1 MSQTCGIVIMP
12 LRPEQ
17 AGDFLRFFDHKRGSA
32 FADNPQWAKCYCHY
46 YQVPKSIRWA
56 SLSAP
61 QNRRAMQARIKVGEM
76 EGFLA
81 YDDGEVVGWV
91 NAQPRHKLPHCFARL
106 GISPTPLACAPFEAA
121 AIVCFVIAPTRR
133 RRGIARAAARSTRIL
148 RRARLQ
154 ARRRLSVQVR
164 RQRARGRSLSRSAVD
179 LPRRRFQRSQRT
191 QGSHGRAQTAVT
203 PCLPPPPR
211 TDARPRG
218 CRNIWLL
225 CTG

>member
-1 MSQTCGIVIMP
+1 MSQTSGIVIAP

-17 AGDFLRFFDHKRGSA
+17 AGDFLHFFDHERGVA

-61 QNRRAMQARIKVGEM
+61 QNCTAMQARIEVGEM

-81 YDDGEVVGWV
+81 YDGGEVVGWV

-121 AIVCFVIAPTRR
+121 AIVCFVIAPTQR
-133 RRGIARAAARSTRIL
+133 RRGISRALLRGAIESLAARGFKLVDAFPFKSGDSELAADHYHGPLPIFLEAGFSVLSEHKDLTVV
-148 RRARLQ
+148 
-154 ARRRLSVQVR
+154 RRL
-164 RQRARGRSLSRSAVD
+164 L
-179 LPRRRFQRSQRT
+179 
-191 QGSHGRAQTAVT
+191 
-203 PCLPPPPR
+203 
-211 TDARPRG
+211 
-218 CRNIWLL
+218 
-225 CTG
+225 

>member
-1 MSQTCGIVIMP
+1 MSQTSGIVITP

-17 AGDFLRFFDHKRGSA
+17 SGDFLRFFDHERGVA

-61 QNRRAMQARIKVGEM
+61 QIRTAMLARIEVGEM

-81 YDDGEVVGWV
+81 YDGGEVVGWV

-121 AIVCFVIAPTRR
+121 AIVCFVIAPTQR
-133 RRGIARAAARSTRIL
+133 RRGIARTLLRGAIDSLAARGFKLVDAFPFKSGDSA
-148 RRARLQ
+148 RAADHYHGPLPIFLD
-154 ARRRLSVQVR
+154 AGFSVLSEHKNLTVVR
-164 RQRARGRSLSRSAVD
+164 K
-179 LPRRRFQRSQRT
+179 
-191 QGSHGRAQTAVT
+191 
-203 PCLPPPPR
+203 
-211 TDARPRG
+211 
-218 CRNIWLL
+218 LL
-225 CTG
+225 

>member
-1 MSQTCGIVIMP
+1 MSRTSGIVITP

-17 AGDFLRFFDHKRGSA
+17 SADFLRFFDHERGVA

-61 QNRRAMQARIKVGEM
+61 QNLTAMRARIEVGEM

-81 YDDGEVVGWV
+81 YDGGEVVGWV

-121 AIVCFVIAPTRR
+121 AIVCFVIAPTQR
-133 RRGIARAAARSTRIL
+133 RRGIARALL
-148 RRARLQ
+148 RGAIKSL
-154 ARRRLSVQVR
+154 V
-164 RQRARGRSLSRSAVD
+164 ARGFKLVDAFPFKSGDSELAADHYHGPLPIFLDAGFSVLSEHKD
-179 LPRRRFQRSQRT
+179 LTVVRK
-191 QGSHGRAQTAVT
+191 
-203 PCLPPPPR
+203 
-211 TDARPRG
+211 
-218 CRNIWLL
+218 LL
-225 CTG
+225 

>member
-1 MSQTCGIVIMP
+1 MSQRSAIVIAP

-17 AGDFLRFFDHKRGSA
+17 AGDFLRFFDHERGVA

-61 QNRRAMQARIKVGEM
+61 QNRTAMQARIEVGEM

-81 YDDGEVVGWV
+81 YDSGEVIGWV

-121 AIVCFVIAPTRR
+121 AIVCFVIAPTQR
-133 RRGIARAAARSTRIL
+133 RRGIARALL
-148 RRARLQ
+148 RGAIESLG
-154 ARRRLSVQVR
+154 
-164 RQRARGRSLSRSAVD
+164 ARGSKLVDAFPFKSGDSELAADHYHGPLPIFLDAGFSVLSEHKD
-179 LPRRRFQRSQRT
+179 
-191 QGSHGRAQTAVT
+191 VT
-203 PCLPPPPR
+203 VVR
-211 TDARPRG
+211 K
-218 CRNIWLL
+218 LL
-225 CTG
+225 

>member
-1 MSQTCGIVIMP
+1 MSQTSGIVITP

-17 AGDFLRFFDHKRGSA
+17 SGDFLRFFDHERGVA

-61 QNRRAMQARIKVGEM
+61 QNRTAMQARIEVGEM

-81 YDDGEVVGWV
+81 YDGGEVVGWV

-121 AIVCFVIAPTRR
+121 AIVCFVIAPKQR
-133 RRGIARAAARSTRIL
+133 RRGIARTLLRGAIDSLAARGFKLVDAFPFKSRDSE
-148 RRARLQ
+148 RAADHYHGPLPIFLD
-154 ARRRLSVQVR
+154 AGFSVLSDHKDLTVVR
-164 RQRARGRSLSRSAVD
+164 K
-179 LPRRRFQRSQRT
+179 
-191 QGSHGRAQTAVT
+191 
-203 PCLPPPPR
+203 
-211 TDARPRG
+211 
-218 CRNIWLL
+218 LL
-225 CTG
+225 